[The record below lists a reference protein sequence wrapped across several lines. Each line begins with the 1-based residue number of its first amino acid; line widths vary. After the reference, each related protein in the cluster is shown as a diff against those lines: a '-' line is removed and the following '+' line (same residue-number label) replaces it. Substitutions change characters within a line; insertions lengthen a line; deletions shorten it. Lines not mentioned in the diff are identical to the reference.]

1 MILLGGSMDMYKV
14 RKFVSNNYS
23 VSKNKKRHQ
32 FFQVVRLIRKRSA
45 FITTFQA
52 TCFYFH

>member
-1 MILLGGSMDMYKV
+1 MILLGGSMVIYEE
-14 RKFVSNNYS
+14 RKFVSNNYN

-32 FFQVVRLIRKRSA
+32 FFQVVRLIPKRSA

-52 TCFYFH
+52 TCFYFR